1 VVVHTEQYGW
11 HTAAYGGHRGELGR
25 RDDRHDRDRQH
36 CRSGEATRG
45 DRDSAAA
52 GRRDASLTRVDA
64 ADTYTTPLRADDS
77 REPAAWQAGLFA
89 GIPGWVS
96 ALMGVRHVLVKPFG
110 LETGGAKSLGDGFPV
125 LSSSPTR
132 IVMGIDD
139 KHLDFRLV
147 VDVDEP
153 AGDVAF
159 TTLVQIHGRSGRA
172 YWAVVKHFHPVVM
185 RSMMAR
191 IPSPAT
197 PA

>member
-1 VVVHTEQYGW
+1 MVGIRQRMEGIVVSSGGGTTGTTATGS
-11 HTAAYGGHRGELGR
+11 TAAAAKR
-25 RDDRHDRDRQH
+25 RAVTETALRPV
-36 CRSGEATRG
+36 GAN
-45 DRDSAAA
+45 
-52 GRRDASLTRVDA
+52 ASLTRVDA